1 MLPRRLLSFPH
12 LFTLYI
18 FRVFWRKF
26 SDIKVIIKNTVIVKS
41 LHGVFHFTIM
51 HIGDASTREQLPH
64 SACSVLQGHS
74 RRASH
79 GSFKRR
85 DGKVIVENNNIYCH
99 SSAITSLGVKW
110 LTTNKQ
116 SSDSNK
122 NDEKSPEIFAR
133 ATIICSVPSDVNCY
147 YKLLWRMRFTG
158 ENIHILMTFRNILI
172 HTVVIWHYI
181 NVPGQSRNYNFWQF
195 TLRHHVFLSK
205 LLL

>member
-1 MLPRRLLSFPH
+1 MVPRLLSFPH
-12 LFTLYI
+12 LFTLFFQGVLAEVLWYKGNKKKHG
-18 FRVFWRKF
+18 F
-26 SDIKVIIKNTVIVKS
+26 VKS
-41 LHGVFHFTIM
+41 LQGVFHFTIM
-51 HIGDASTREQLPH
+51 HIGDASETRTIT
-64 SACSVLQGHS
+64 SFSTWRVARSFV
-74 RRASH
+74 RASH

-85 DGKVIVENNNIYCH
+85 DGKVIVENSNIYCH

-172 HTVVIWHYI
+172 HTVVIWHYM

>member
-1 MLPRRLLSFPH
+1 M
-12 LFTLYI
+12 
-18 FRVFWRKF
+18 FWRKF
-26 SDIKVIIKNTVIVKS
+26 SDIKVIRKNTVIVKS
-41 LHGVFHFTIM
+41 LQGVVHFTIM
-51 HIGDASTREQLPH
+51 HIGDASETRTIT
-64 SACSVLQGHS
+64 SFSTWRVARSFV
-74 RRASH
+74 RASH

-116 SSDSNK
+116 SSNSNE

-181 NVPGQSRNYNFWQF
+181 YVPGQSRNYNFWQF

>member
-1 MLPRRLLSFPH
+1 MVPRLLSFPH
-12 LFTLYI
+12 LFTLFFQGVLAEVLWYKGNKKKHGYCKI
-18 FRVFWRKF
+18 TTGRFPLHDYAYRWRIR
-26 SDIKVIIKNTVIVKS
+26 DENNYLIQHVACCKVIRKS
-41 LHGVFHFTIM
+41 V
-51 HIGDASTREQLPH
+51 A
-64 SACSVLQGHS
+64 
-74 RRASH
+74 
-79 GSFKRR
+79 RR

-110 LTTNKQ
+110 LTTTKQ
-116 SSDSNK
+116 SSNSNK

-172 HTVVIWHYI
+172 HTVVIWHYT